1 MKVINNILD
10 FFNHKFTIGDS
21 ISFSPRSILIV
32 TLVFIITSL
41 LLKLLKKIIYR
52 TLSNDAKIKFR
63 SIFSFINYFIY
74 IVVILFTFQNIGIN
88 VTAIFAASA
97 ALLVGVGLALQ
108 TFIQDIISGMF
119 ILVDQS
125 VHVGDIIEVE
135 GQVGK
140 VENIKLRTT
149 RAVTRENKVLIIPN
163 HKFLIST
170 LFNWTEN
177 GVITKESVAVGV
189 SYNTDIDQ
197 VTQILLDLAGQ
208 NKKILENPKPF
219 VIFEDF
225 GDNALNFQLFFAL
238 KSSFESNIVKS
249 DLRYSIFRA
258 FKKEKIEIPF
268 PQRTISFL
276 NPPKSLGVEWVNKFV
291 LPLFDKFSDIPVK
304 DLLHTFSN
312 HIAKQISANIES
324 NTNVLITGGGAY
336 NDYLIQRI
344 RDQSNCKIHIPDPRI
359 IEYKEAVIFAFLGVL
374 RNLNINN
381 CYSSVTG
388 AKKDHCSGKIIFPRI

>member
-1 MKVINNILD
+1 
-10 FFNHKFTIGDS
+10 
-21 ISFSPRSILIV
+21 
-32 TLVFIITSL
+32 
-41 LLKLLKKIIYR
+41 
-52 TLSNDAKIKFR
+52 LSNDAKTKFK
-63 SIFSFINYFIY
+63 SVFSFFNYFIY
-74 IVVILFTFQNIGIN
+74 IIVLLITLQNIGAD

-108 TFIQDIISGMF
+108 TFIQDIISGIF

-189 SYNTDIDQ
+189 AYDSDIDQ
-197 VTQILLDLAGQ
+197 VTSILLQLANE
-208 NKKILENPKPF
+208 NKSILENPKPF

-225 GDNALNFQLFFAL
+225 GDNALHFQIFFAVN
-238 KSSFESNIVKS
+238 SSFESNIVKS
-249 DLRYSIFRA
+249 DMRYSIFRA
-258 FKKEKIEIPF
+258 FQKEGIQIPF

-276 NPPKSLGVEWVNKFV
+276 NPPKAL
-291 LPLFDKFSDIPVK
+291 
-304 DLLHTFSN
+304 
-312 HIAKQISANIES
+312 Q
-324 NTNVLITGGGAY
+324 
-336 NDYLIQRI
+336 
-344 RDQSNCKIHIPDPRI
+344 
-359 IEYKEAVIFAFLGVL
+359 
-374 RNLNINN
+374 
-381 CYSSVTG
+381 
-388 AKKDHCSGKIIFPRI
+388 

>member
-32 TLVFIITSL
+32 ILVFIITSL

-108 TFIQDIISGMF
+108 TFIQDIISGIF

-135 GQVGK
+135 GQVGR

-189 SYNTDIDQ
+189 SYQTDIDQ

-208 NKKILENPKPF
+208 NKRILENPKPF

-249 DLRYSIFRA
+249 ELRYSIFSA

-276 NPPKSLGVEWVNKFV
+276 NPPKSL
-291 LPLFDKFSDIPVK
+291 
-304 DLLHTFSN
+304 
-312 HIAKQISANIES
+312 Q
-324 NTNVLITGGGAY
+324 
-336 NDYLIQRI
+336 
-344 RDQSNCKIHIPDPRI
+344 
-359 IEYKEAVIFAFLGVL
+359 
-374 RNLNINN
+374 
-381 CYSSVTG
+381 
-388 AKKDHCSGKIIFPRI
+388 